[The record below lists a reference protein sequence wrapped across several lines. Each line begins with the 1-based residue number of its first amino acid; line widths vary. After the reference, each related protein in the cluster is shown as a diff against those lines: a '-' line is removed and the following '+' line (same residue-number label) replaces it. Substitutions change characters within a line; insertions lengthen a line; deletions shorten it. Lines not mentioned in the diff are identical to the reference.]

1 MNTQKV
7 EIGKIVVPEVRVTAV
22 YDEELKALLKSTMAT
37 MGMVQPIVLVKT
49 DDHYTLVDGLHRLQE
64 KVAANET
71 QIDAVVI
78 EGDDKKAL
86 LANLVL
92 NRTRGKTK
100 ASEMVKVI
108 GALYTDFKMDS
119 DAIRDETGLT
129 REYIEKLLIIARASS
144 AIMELL
150 DQEVIGVGVAYH
162 IARLPTQLQ
171 QEKLCA
177 QARIYAYTVEDTK
190 TLVDQT
196 IKYMEEMKVQPP
208 SATPPPVAKF
218 LCEACQ
224 LEVPFRY
231 LRPIL
236 ICPDCFGKVWQL
248 IRESGLGTTEA
259 ASKPEDRVGG

>member
-1 MNTQKV
+1 MNTQRIEV
-7 EIGKIVVPEVRVTAV
+7 AKIVVPEVRVTAV
-22 YDEELKALLKSTMAT
+22 YDTELQELLKSTMQT
-37 MGMVQPIVLVKT
+37 MGMVQPIVVVQSGER
-49 DDHYTLVDGLHRLQE
+49 YILVDGVHRLQE
-64 KVAANET
+64 KVTAGDKE
-71 QIDAVVI
+71 IDAVLL

-108 GALYTDFKMDS
+108 GSLYNDFKMDS

-129 REYIEKLLIIARASS
+129 REYIEKLLIIARASP

-162 IARLPTQLQ
+162 IARLPTQIQ

-177 QARIYAYTVEDTK
+177 QARIYAYTVEDAK
-190 TLVDQT
+190 KLVDD
-196 IKYMEEMKVQPP
+196 ILFYMAEMKANPL
-208 SATPPPVAKF
+208 SMIPPPVAKF
-218 LCEACQ
+218 VCEACQ
-224 LEVPFRY
+224 QEVLPHY

-236 ICPDCFGKVWQL
+236 ICPACFGKVWDL
-248 IRESGLGTTEA
+248 IQESGLRTTGVVK
-259 ASKPEDRVGG
+259 KPEEGVGG

>member
-1 MNTQKV
+1 MNTQRI
-7 EIGKIVVPEVRVTAV
+7 EIAKIEVPEVRVTAV
-22 YDEELKALLKSTMAT
+22 YDTELQALLKSTMQT
-37 MGMVQPIVLVKT
+37 MGMMQPVVVVKSGER
-49 DDHYTLVDGLHRLQE
+49 YILVDGVHRLQE
-64 KVAANET
+64 KVTAGEKE
-71 QIDAVVI
+71 IDAVI
-78 EGDDKKAL
+78 LEGDDKKAL

-100 ASEMVKVI
+100 ASEMVRVI
-108 GALYTDFKMDS
+108 GSAWSDFKMDS

-129 REYIEKLLIIARASS
+129 REYIEKLLVIARASP

-162 IARLPTQLQ
+162 IARLPTQIQ

-177 QARIYAYTVEDTK
+177 QARIYAYTVEDAK
-190 TLVDQT
+190 KLVDD
-196 IKYMEEMKVQPP
+196 ILKYMEEMKTNLP

-218 LCEACQ
+218 VCEACQ
-224 LEVPFRY
+224 HEVPPRY

-248 IRESGLGTTEA
+248 IKESGLGTTEA
-259 ASKPEDRVGG
+259 VKSTEGTAGG